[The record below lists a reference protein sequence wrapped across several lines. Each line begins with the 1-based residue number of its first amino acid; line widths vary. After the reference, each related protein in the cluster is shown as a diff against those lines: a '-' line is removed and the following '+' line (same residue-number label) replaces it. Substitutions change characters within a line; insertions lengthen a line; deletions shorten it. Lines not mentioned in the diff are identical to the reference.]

1 MRVDISYKE
10 LLKQIK
16 SYKKLSKLAV
26 AQSNEIKEPMSLT
39 NSINVLNDNFKEAA
53 PKKMNKI
60 EQAREEL
67 IEWIAD
73 CNLSLNIVDK
83 KKNKE
88 HPQSNT
94 NFYIIGRVLGR
105 GAFGKANLCIHKL
118 TEKLVAIKSLNKE
131 YFKSNKTKLNNEINI
146 LKALKHKNIVRL
158 YETFTNDQYLLIV
171 NELCEGGDLLNYVR
185 KRRKLTEPIA
195 KLVFKQILDGI
206 NHCHSK
212 GIVHRDIK
220 LDNILLNSYGDI
232 KVSVG
237 LIVDM

>member
-1 MRVDISYKE
+1 MNM
-10 LLKQIK
+10 
-16 SYKKLSKLAV
+16 LS
-26 AQSNEIKEPMSLT
+26 
-39 NSINVLNDNFKEAA
+39 DNFKEAA
-53 PKKMNKI
+53 PKKLNKI
-60 EQAREEL
+60 EKAKEEL

-73 CNLSLNIVDK
+73 CNIILKALDK

-146 LKALKHKNIVRL
+146 LKALQHKNVVRL
-158 YETFTNDQYLLIV
+158 HETFTNDHYLLIV
-171 NELCEGGDLLNYVR
+171 NELCEGGDLLSYVR

-195 KLVFKQILDGI
+195 KLIFKQILDGI

-232 KVSVG
+232 KVIIN
-237 LIVDM
+237 LKIDM

>member
-1 MRVDISYKE
+1 M
-10 LLKQIK
+10 
-16 SYKKLSKLAV
+16 
-26 AQSNEIKEPMSLT
+26 
-39 NSINVLNDNFKEAA
+39 NVLSDNFKEAA
-53 PKKMNKI
+53 PKKLNKI
-60 EQAREEL
+60 EQAKEEL

-73 CNLSLNIVDK
+73 CNIILKAVDK

-118 TEKLVAIKSLNKE
+118 TGKLVAIKSLNKE
-131 YFKSNKTKLNNEINI
+131 YFKSNKKKLNNEINI
-146 LKALKHKNIVRL
+146 LKALQHKNVVRL
-158 YETFTNDQYLLIV
+158 HETFTNDHYLLIV
-171 NELCEGGDLLNYVR
+171 NELCEGGDLLSYVR

-195 KLVFKQILDGI
+195 KLTFKQILDGI
-206 NHCHSK
+206 NHCHFK

-232 KVSVG
+232 KVIIN
-237 LIVDM
+237 LTIDM